1 MNTISLLSLLS
12 LLLLAT
18 SGAAAPKA
26 PKKPKKAKNSKTLG
40 SNTVIA
46 GATCWTELFGVN
58 SNVGNLYVDFGTTGY
73 ASFFEVAPGSGIQ
86 PGGPDGYDYARYIA
100 FVYQNP
106 KSAKTVNAAIVVN
119 NATYIVTADTFTNPN
134 PDTLTSQW
142 QQQGEQA
149 EVPVPS
155 VPEESAID
163 CTVFVGESSIK
174 L

>member
-1 MNTISLLSLLS
+1 
-12 LLLLAT
+12 
-18 SGAAAPKA
+18 
-26 PKKPKKAKNSKTLG
+26 
-40 SNTVIA
+40 
-46 GATCWTELFGVN
+46 CWTSSDGVSN
-58 SNVGNLYVDFGTTGY
+58 SGNLNVDFGKTGY

-86 PGGPDGYDYARYIA
+86 PGGPDGSGDDDARYIA

-106 KSAKTVNAAIVVN
+106 KSAKTVKAAIVVN
-119 NATYIVTADTFTNPN
+119 NATYIVTADTFTNPIS
-134 PDTLTSQW
+134 DTLTIQW